1 MAYLIRFMAV
11 FSLSVMSITAIPDGA
26 RAQGTGQKAGTD
38 RVVARVDGTEITL
51 GHMMVLREN
60 LPAQYQSLPMDVLFN
75 GLLEQLIQQTALE
88 KTMQGKLSKLDVLSL
103 ENFSRSYVANSA
115 LQGVVANVATP
126 QALQLTYD
134 TRVASMA
141 KKTEYRAAHIL
152 VASIDE
158 AEALKAELDAGADF
172 AELASRSSIDT
183 GSGTEGGELGW
194 FGIGTMVAPF
204 EAAVISMNVGAVSG
218 PVQTDFGW
226 HLIKLQE
233 TRIQTAPS
241 LEEMTPELTAELE
254 QKAVDAYLLT
264 LLNGVNV
271 EKDVEGLDPNLLN
284 DTTLLQN

>member
-11 FSLSVMSITAIPDGA
+11 FSLSIMFITAIPSGA
-26 RAQGTGQKAGTD
+26 RAQGTGQTVGFD

-51 GHMMVLREN
+51 GHMMVLRGN

-88 KTMQGKLSKLDVLSL
+88 KTMQGKLSKLDIMSL
-103 ENFSRSYVANSA
+103 ENFSRSYVANLA
-115 LQGVVANVATP
+115 LQGVVGNVATP
-126 QALQLTYD
+126 QALQLAYD

-141 KKTEYRAAHIL
+141 EKTEYRAAHIL

-172 AELASRSSIDT
+172 AELASRSSTDT

-204 EAAVISMNVGAVSG
+204 EAAVVSMNVGAVSS

-233 TRIQTAPS
+233 TRIQTTPS
-241 LEEMTPELTAELE
+241 LQEMTPELTAELE

>member
-1 MAYLIRFMAV
+1 
-11 FSLSVMSITAIPDGA
+11 
-26 RAQGTGQKAGTD
+26 
-38 RVVARVDGTEITL
+38 
-51 GHMMVLREN
+51 
-60 LPAQYQSLPMDVLFN
+60 
-75 GLLEQLIQQTALE
+75 
-88 KTMQGKLSKLDVLSL
+88 
-103 ENFSRSYVANSA
+103 
-115 LQGVVANVATP
+115 
-126 QALQLTYD
+126 LQLAYD

-141 KKTEYRAAHIL
+141 EKTEYRAAHIL

-172 AELASRSSIDT
+172 AELASRSSTDT

-204 EAAVISMNVGAVSG
+204 EAAVVSMNVGAVSS

-233 TRIQTAPS
+233 TRIQTTPS
-241 LEEMTPELTAELE
+241 LQEMTPELTAELE

>member
-11 FSLSVMSITAIPDGA
+11 FSLSIMFITAIPSGA
-26 RAQGTGQKAGTD
+26 RAQGTGQTVGFD

-51 GHMMVLREN
+51 GHMMVLRGN

-88 KTMQGKLSKLDVLSL
+88 KTMQGKLSKLDIMSL
-103 ENFSRSYVANSA
+103 ENFSRSYVANLA
-115 LQGVVANVATP
+115 LQGVVGNVATP
-126 QALQLTYD
+126 QALQLAYD

-141 KKTEYRAAHIL
+141 EKTEYRAAHIL

-172 AELASRSSIDT
+172 AELASRSSTDT

-204 EAAVISMNVGAVSG
+204 EAAVVSMNVGAVSS

>member
-1 MAYLIRFMAV
+1 MTYLIRFMAV
-11 FSLSVMSITAIPDGA
+11 FSLSIMSITAIPSGA
-26 RAQGTGQKAGTD
+26 RGQGAGQTVGAD
-38 RVVARVDGTEITL
+38 RVVARVNGTEITL

-88 KTMQGKLSKLDVLSL
+88 KTMQGKLSKLDILSM

-115 LQGVVANVATP
+115 LQGVVSNVATP
-126 QALQLTYD
+126 QALQLAYD

-141 KKTEYRAAHIL
+141 EKTEYRAAHIL

-172 AELASRSSIDT
+172 AELASRSSTDT

-194 FGIGTMVAPF
+194 FSVGTMVAPF
-204 EAAVISMNVGAVSG
+204 EAAVVSMNVGAVSS

-241 LEEMTPELTAELE
+241 LQEMTPELTAELE

>member
-11 FSLSVMSITAIPDGA
+11 FSLSIMFITAIPSGA
-26 RAQGTGQKAGTD
+26 RAQGTGQTVGFD

-88 KTMQGKLSKLDVLSL
+88 KTMQGKLSKLDIMSL
-103 ENFSRSYVANSA
+103 ENFSRSYVANLA
-115 LQGVVANVATP
+115 LQGVVGNVATP
-126 QALQLTYD
+126 QALQLAYD

-141 KKTEYRAAHIL
+141 EKTEYRAAHIL

-233 TRIQTAPS
+233 TRIQTTPS
-241 LEEMTPELTAELE
+241 LQEMTPELTAELE

>member
-1 MAYLIRFMAV
+1 M
-11 FSLSVMSITAIPDGA
+11 
-26 RAQGTGQKAGTD
+26 
-38 RVVARVDGTEITL
+38 
-51 GHMMVLREN
+51 
-60 LPAQYQSLPMDVLFN
+60 
-75 GLLEQLIQQTALE
+75 
-88 KTMQGKLSKLDVLSL
+88 
-103 ENFSRSYVANSA
+103 ANSA

-126 QALQLTYD
+126 QALQLAYD

-152 VASIDE
+152 VASIEE

-241 LEEMTPELTAELE
+241 LEEMTPRIDGRAGTKGGRCIFAYAFKRGKRRERRGRFGSQLIERHNPFAKLT
-254 QKAVDAYLLT
+254 QR
-264 LLNGVNV
+264 
-271 EKDVEGLDPNLLN
+271 
-284 DTTLLQN
+284 

>member
-11 FSLSVMSITAIPDGA
+11 FSLSIMFITAIPSGA
-26 RAQGTGQKAGTD
+26 RAQGTGQTVGFD

-51 GHMMVLREN
+51 GHMMVLRGN

-88 KTMQGKLSKLDVLSL
+88 KTMQGKLSKLDIMSL

-115 LQGVVANVATP
+115 LQGVVGNVATP
-126 QALQLTYD
+126 QALQLAYD

-141 KKTEYRAAHIL
+141 EKTEYRAAHIL

-172 AELASRSSIDT
+172 AELASRSSTDT

>member
-1 MAYLIRFMAV
+1 MAYLIRFIAV
-11 FSLSVMSITAIPDGA
+11 FSLSIMFITAIPSGA
-26 RAQGTGQKAGTD
+26 RAQGTGQTVGFD

-51 GHMMVLREN
+51 GHMMVLRGN

-88 KTMQGKLSKLDVLSL
+88 KTMQGKLSKLDIMSL
-103 ENFSRSYVANSA
+103 ENFSRSYVANLA
-115 LQGVVANVATP
+115 LQGVVGNVATP
-126 QALQLTYD
+126 QALQLAYD

-141 KKTEYRAAHIL
+141 EKTEYRAAHIL

-172 AELASRSSIDT
+172 AELASRSSTDT

-204 EAAVISMNVGAVSG
+204 EAAVVSMNVGAVSS

>member
-11 FSLSVMSITAIPDGA
+11 FSLSVMFITTIPDGA
-26 RAQGTGQKAGTD
+26 RAQGTGQTAGTD

-88 KTMQGKLSKLDVLSL
+88 KTMQGKLSKLDILSL

-126 QALQLTYD
+126 QALQLAYD

-141 KKTEYRAAHIL
+141 EKTEYRAAHIL
-152 VASIDE
+152 AASIDE